1 MMAIFSFLF
10 SPIGKALG
18 IFGLIIAALLGF
30 RIWLAAHDTRV
41 LEGYV
46 ALSEK
51 TTADAKTAEAKR
63 QADINAQSA
72 EEYRRK
78 LVIIQ
83 AQDAKDDAEHEARI
97 KDYEKQLDDEKRKCS
112 LTRADIGTIMHNGTG
127 KAAPVV
133 KRKGPH

>member
-30 RIWLAAHDTRV
+30 RIWLATHDTRV

-51 TTADAKTAEAKR
+51 TAAEAKTAEAKR

-72 EEYRRK
+72 EEYRKK
-78 LVIIQ
+78 LVIVQ
-83 AQDAKDDAEHEARI
+83 AQSAKDDVEQEARI
-97 KDYEKQLDDEKRKCS
+97 KDYEAKLAAANRRCN
-112 LTRADIGTIMHNGTG
+112 LTNDDIGVIMHNGAG
-127 KAAPVV
+127 KADPIG
-133 KRKGPH
+133 KRKGPN